1 VITLIVLGALVGA
14 VLGLTGAGGGIF
26 AVPALVFGVG
36 WTVTQATPVAL
47 MAVAG
52 AAAVGAVEGLRK
64 KLVRYKAAALMA
76 VAGVVV
82 TPLGLKAAHA
92 LPETA
97 LLTLFAVAL
106 LIVAY
111 RMYRS
116 SLLKAAETVASVGAS
131 KVPCRINSETGRL
144 NWTPG
149 AATALTVVGLLS
161 GFLTGLLGVGG
172 GFVIVPALKQVSDIG
187 MHGIVA
193 TSLMVIA
200 LVAGGA
206 VLVAFHHGLA
216 IPPGVTIPFVVATA
230 AGMVA
235 GRLLIS
241 RIPARHLQR
250 TFALLMVGVAIS
262 FFVKAAHGLA
272 G

>member
-64 KLVRYKAAALMA
+64 KLVRYN

-149 AATALTVVGLLS
+149 TATALTVVGLLS